1 MSLGTLV
8 LYLLG
13 YATMDA
19 LPHIFFQRKSMKS
32 FNVMWWVTSAPYA
45 VAPVLMVLAYLGMIT
60 PISAG
65 TAAAPWL
72 DGFSVPFAAFSIA
85 LQLATMAIHKIPL
98 ALWHQADDAPKQI
111 VTWGPYGRVRHPFY
125 VSFLLL
131 MIGGVIAVPHWSMLA
146 CLAYAIVALSMTA
159 AREERR
165 LLASHL
171 GTEYA
176 AYLKRT
182 GRFIP
187 RLGVSAS

>member
-8 LYLLG
+8 LFLLG

-19 LPHIFFQRKSMKS
+19 LPHIFFRRESMKS
-32 FNVMWWVTSAPYA
+32 FNLMWWLTSAPYA
-45 VAPVLMVLAYLGMIT
+45 VAPILMVLAYLGKIT

-65 TAAAPWL
+65 SAAAPWL
-72 DGFSVPFAAFSIA
+72 DGLSVPFAAASIA
-85 LQLATMAIHKIPL
+85 LQLATMAVHRIPL
-98 ALWHQADDAPKQI
+98 SLWHQKNDAPQQI

-131 MIGGVIAVPHWSMLA
+131 MVGTVIAVPHLGTLA
-146 CLAYAIVALSMTA
+146 CLGFAVVVLSLTA

-165 LLASHL
+165 LLASDL
-171 GTEYA
+171 GHEYA
-176 AYLKRT
+176 DYLKRT

-187 RLGVSAS
+187 RLGPVPS